1 MKNKPD
7 DRRDNVERIQRNI
20 DMTIKNMELADELIE
35 KTDDEKMKKDL
46 DEKNKRRKRALEG
59 MRFEIADEAAAR
71 EDDYMGY
78 DDDDYEDDYPDV
90 YMDD

>member
-1 MKNKPD
+1 
-7 DRRDNVERIQRNI
+7 
-20 DMTIKNMELADELIE
+20 
-35 KTDDEKMKKDL
+35 MKKDL

-78 DDDDYEDDYPDV
+78 DDDYEDDYPDV

>member
-1 MKNKPD
+1 MNNKPD

-46 DEKNKRRKRALEG
+46 DEKNKRRARAREG

-71 EDDYMGY
+71 EYDYPGY
-78 DDDDYEDDYPDV
+78 DDDYEDDYPDD
-90 YMDD
+90 YLDD